1 VHSSHCGLCTD
12 HSAAGA
18 YTYDDSHARLLNLR
32 ERLWEGYLL
41 GGFGEYII
49 TDFLNANLTSCA
61 LEGTG
66 CIDVAAFELDVY
78 GVGAAPEITDE
89 DAKGGG
95 FGGVL
100 PGG

>member
-49 TDFLNANLTSCA
+49 IDFLNAKT
-61 LEGTG
+61 
-66 CIDVAAFELDVY
+66 
-78 GVGAAPEITDE
+78 
-89 DAKGGG
+89 
-95 FGGVL
+95 
-100 PGG
+100 